1 MVFKL
6 KIADIIGGWIYVNNL
21 RVRDR
26 DVYIE
31 EAYREAYD
39 EYRKGNVVE

>member
-6 KIADIIGGWIYVNNL
+6 KIADIIGGWIDVNNL

-31 EAYREAYD
+31 EAYGEAYY
-39 EYRKGNVVE
+39 EYRKGNVVK